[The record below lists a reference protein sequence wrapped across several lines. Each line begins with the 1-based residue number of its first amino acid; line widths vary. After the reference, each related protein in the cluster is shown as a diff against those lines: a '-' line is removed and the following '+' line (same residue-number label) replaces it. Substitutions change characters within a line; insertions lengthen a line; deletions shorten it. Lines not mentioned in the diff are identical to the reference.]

1 MTLPGIRE
9 GVTSLGEGGGTYNGA
24 VSAGGAF
31 FTRGS
36 GGAGRSGLTGAA
48 SGAGLTAGSF
58 ATFLAAGAGGAGE
71 ADVTLGRS
79 VGGVMPSG

>member
-1 MTLPGIRE
+1 M
-9 GVTSLGEGGGTYNGA
+9 TYNGA

-36 GGAGRSGLTGAA
+36 GGAGRSRLTGAA

-79 VGGVMPSG
+79 VGGGGCRQADASAQGPPLAVTAG